1 MHGHQAIHGD
11 TIFSSRDQ
19 LHSSE
24 IYIAPWQYEVHSLYI
39 VLKQNGTQ
47 GVGERCGTIA
57 CPDLDGS
64 VKLSE
69 LFTNN
74 GIIAIYFKG
83 H

>member
-1 MHGHQAIHGD
+1 MHGHQATRGD
-11 TIFSSRDQ
+11 TISPSRGQ
-19 LHSSE
+19 LHSPKT
-24 IYIAPWQYEVHSLYI
+24 YIAPCQYTVHSLYI